1 MHYSAASY
9 GVAEGSC
16 FAWLSMTSSTL
27 RRAQGRPEDDRGATK
42 LRVMVREIEP
52 WQTNVMLRL
61 KAEDLSFFEE
71 TQKIVEED
79 FARVPV
85 RVGTW
90 ERYPEL

>member
-1 MHYSAASY
+1 
-9 GVAEGSC
+9 
-16 FAWLSMTSSTL
+16 
-27 RRAQGRPEDDRGATK
+27 
-42 LRVMVREIEP
+42 MVREIEP